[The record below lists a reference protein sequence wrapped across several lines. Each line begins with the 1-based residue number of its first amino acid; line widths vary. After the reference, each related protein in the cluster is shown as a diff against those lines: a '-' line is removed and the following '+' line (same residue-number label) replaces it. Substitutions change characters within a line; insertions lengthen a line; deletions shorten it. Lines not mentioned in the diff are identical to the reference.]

1 MFTSAVVAPVKVGGG
16 VREDRCGA
24 VLSHCCCR
32 TRPGEGKRKEKGSR
46 AVVKKEPAV
55 QRWDEVGCMSQ
66 QQSVASQKNLGN
78 DVRLRRGPG
87 RGAAAVLAGL
97 IRPDEH
103 HRADSR
109 APTTGRATPTLPRR
123 AAPRNS
129 ITPVVTSWRALEGR
143 LSHPAL
149 FRPRRPVRCHHHAFN
164 RPFVALVAP
173 ALYRGRELLVSLPSL
188 RMSL

>member
-1 MFTSAVVAPVKVGGG
+1 MRCRSEPLLLQDQAGG
-16 VREDRCGA
+16 REKERNG
-24 VLSHCCCR
+24 R
-32 TRPGEGKRKEKGSR
+32 QNGGEKRAGRS
-46 AVVKKEPAV
+46 
-55 QRWDEVGCMSQ
+55 EVGRGGLHESTAI
-66 QQSVASQKNLGN
+66 SRASQKNLGN

-129 ITPVVTSWRALEGR
+129 ITPVVTSWRAFEGR
-143 LSHPAL
+143 SSHPAL
-149 FRPRRPVRCHHHAFN
+149 SRPHRPVGCHHHSFN
-164 RPFVALVAP
+164 RPSVALVAP
-173 ALYRGRELLVSLPSL
+173 ALHRGRELLVSLPSL